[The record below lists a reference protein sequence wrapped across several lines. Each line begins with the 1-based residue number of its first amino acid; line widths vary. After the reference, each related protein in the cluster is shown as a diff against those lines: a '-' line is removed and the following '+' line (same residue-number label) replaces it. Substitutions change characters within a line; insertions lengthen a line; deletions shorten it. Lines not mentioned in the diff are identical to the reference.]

1 MEARK
6 ERVAPLQIQPPEGKA
21 LPSNSEAKIQ
31 KFLIILNRDTG
42 QLIPVEVTTPIE
54 YVPFGFYAL
63 SHIGSKKQIN
73 RLIRKYRL
81 NPSLLEKYT
90 DR

>member
-1 MEARK
+1 MK
-6 ERVAPLQIQPPEGKA
+6 KQKGVASLPTQPQVNGA
-21 LPSNSEAKIQ
+21 IPSNFEAKVQ
-31 KFLIILNRDTG
+31 KFLIILNCDTG

-63 SHIGSKKQIN
+63 RYIGNKNQIDK
-73 RLIRKYRL
+73 LIRKFRR